1 LENFLKVHSD
11 NVDKHD

>member
-1 LENFLKVHSD
+1 VHSD